1 LLLIVSSHAFFLPYL
16 LVQRIVSF
24 SALCLAGGTKTVA
37 PLRGSG
43 SNLHVTQHSAF
54 GSGLGYH
61 CSALLHPVTRNT
73 GA

>member
-1 LLLIVSSHAFFLPYL
+1 MEPKAEPWVGFGYMTLSRL
-16 LVQRIVSF
+16 
-24 SALCLAGGTKTVA
+24 LAGGTKTVA

-43 SNLHVTQHSAF
+43 PILHTTQRSAF
-54 GSGLGYH
+54 DSTLGYH